1 MKKLFF
7 ALIVGLLGIN
17 ASANEVLKVG
27 ATPVPAAVMLEFA
40 KPILKERGIDLVVQN
55 FTDYV
60 TPNLTLAKGDSDAN
74 LYQHKPFMD
83 FSNKKNGW
91 NLVSVG
97 RIYITPMGFYSINHK
112 SFEDFPVGASIAVPN
127 DPSNYSRAL
136 LFLAQHGYIKVKDEN
151 NLQTTEFDIIENPK
165 RLVFRQVEAA
175 TLPKIYKG
183 VDGAV
188 ITGNYALQ
196 AGIDIVKDSLFHEDT
211 DSLYTNTLVTR
222 AGLEN
227 DSRILA
233 LKEVLTSDAMRE
245 FVTQKYGGNI
255 FVVTPNK

>member
-1 MKKLFF
+1 MKKIICALF
-7 ALIVGLLGIN
+7 VGFLGLSL
-17 ASANEVLKVG
+17 SANETLKVG

-40 KPILKERGIDLVVQN
+40 KPILKEKGIDLIVQN

-91 NLVSVG
+91 NLVSLG

-112 SFEDFPVGASIAVPN
+112 SFDEFAMGASIAVPN

-136 LFLAQHGYIKVKDEN
+136 LFLAQHGFIKVKDPN

-196 AGIDIVKDSLFHEDT
+196 AGIDIAKDSLFHEDT
-211 DSLYTNTLVTR
+211 DSLYTNVLVTR

-227 DSRILA
+227 DPRLA
-233 LKEVLTSDAMRE
+233 VLKEVLTSKEMKD
-245 FVTQKYGGNI
+245 FVTKKYGGSI
-255 FVVTPNK
+255 FVVSPK

>member
-7 ALIVGLLGIN
+7 ALLVGILSIKSYAL
-17 ASANEVLKVG
+17 ETLKVG

-40 KPILKERGIDLVVQN
+40 KPLLKQKGIDLQVQN
-55 FTDYV
+55 FTDYI

-74 LYQHKPFMD
+74 LYQHEPFLN
-83 FSNKKNGW
+83 FANKKNGW
-91 NLVSVG
+91 NLVSMG
-97 RIYITPMGFYSINHK
+97 KIYITPMGFYSIK
-112 SFEDFPVGASIAVPN
+112 FKTLDEFPIGATIAVPN

-136 LFLAQHGYIKVKDEN
+136 LFLAENGYIEVKDKN
-151 NLQTTEFDIIENPK
+151 NLQTTEFDITKNPK

-196 AGIDIVKDSLFHEDT
+196 AGIDIAKDSLFHEST
-211 DSLYTNTLVTR
+211 DSIYTNILVTR
-222 AGLEN
+222 DGMQN
-227 DSRILA
+227 DKRLQS
-233 LKEVLTSDAMRE
+233 LKEVLTSKEMED
-245 FVTQKYGGNI
+245 FVKSKYGGSI
-255 FVVTPNK
+255 FIVK

>member
-1 MKKLFF
+1 MKKIICALF
-7 ALIVGLLGIN
+7 VGFLGLSL
-17 ASANEVLKVG
+17 SANETLKVG

-40 KPILKERGIDLVVQN
+40 KPILKEKGIDLIVQN

-91 NLVSVG
+91 NLISLG

-112 SFEDFPVGASIAVPN
+112 SFDEFAMGASIAVPN

-136 LFLAQHGYIKVKDEN
+136 LFLAQHGFIKVKDPN
-151 NLQTTEFDIIENPK
+151 NLQTTEFDIIQNPK

-196 AGIDIVKDSLFHEDT
+196 AGIDIAKDSLFHEDT
-211 DSLYTNTLVTR
+211 DSLYTNVLVTR

-227 DSRILA
+227 DPRLA
-233 LKEVLTSDAMRE
+233 VLKEVLTSKEMKD
-245 FVTQKYGGNI
+245 FVTKKYGGSI
-255 FVVTPNK
+255 FVVSPK

>member
-1 MKKLFF
+1 MKKIICALF
-7 ALIVGLLGIN
+7 VGFLGLSL
-17 ASANEVLKVG
+17 SANETLKVG

-40 KPILKERGIDLVVQN
+40 KPILKEKGIDLIVQN

-91 NLVSVG
+91 NLVSLG

-112 SFEDFPVGASIAVPN
+112 SFDEFAMGASIAVPN

-136 LFLAQHGYIKVKDEN
+136 LFLAQHGFIKVKDPN
-151 NLQTTEFDIIENPK
+151 NLQTTEFDIIQNPK

-196 AGIDIVKDSLFHEDT
+196 AGIDIAKDSLFHEDT
-211 DSLYTNTLVTR
+211 DSLYTNVLVTR

-227 DSRILA
+227 DPRLA
-233 LKEVLTSDAMRE
+233 VLKEVLTSKEMKD
-245 FVTQKYGGNI
+245 FVTKKYGGSI
-255 FVVTPNK
+255 FVVSPK